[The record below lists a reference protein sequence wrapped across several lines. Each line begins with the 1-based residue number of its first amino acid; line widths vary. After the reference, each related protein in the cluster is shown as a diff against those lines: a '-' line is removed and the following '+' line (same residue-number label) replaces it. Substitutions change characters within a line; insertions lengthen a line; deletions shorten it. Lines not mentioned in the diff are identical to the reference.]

1 MARMKRVA
9 ALALLAL
16 VPALLAGCGRDQP
29 ASALVGTEEVGVDD
43 RGDSLSIVGS
53 TLDGAPFDLADLR
66 GKVVVLNSWASWC
79 PPCEAEMPA
88 FVNLSETT
96 DPNDVVVVGLNVS
109 DELAAAQAFIEEM
122 GMTFPSVSDPDGAL
136 LASIPGVPPKSLPST
151 VILDRD
157 GRIATR
163 IIGATDPVSLAR
175 DLGAVLGAPVAGEG

>member
-1 MARMKRVA
+1 MADMRGVA
-9 ALALLAL
+9 VLTMLAL

-29 ASALVGTEEVGVDD
+29 ASALIGTEALSAED
-43 RGDSLSIVGS
+43 RGDALSIVGA
-53 TLDGAPFDLADLR
+53 TLDGTPFDLADLR

-88 FVNLSETT
+88 FVNLANSA
-96 DPNDVVVVGLNVS
+96 DPEDVVVIGLNVS
-109 DELAAAQAFIEEM
+109 DELDAATAFMAEKGIE
-122 GMTFPSVSDPDGAL
+122 FPVIADPDGAL

-163 IIGATDPVSLAR
+163 IIGATDPISLAR
-175 DLGAVLGAPVAGEG
+175 DLGEVLGAPVPAEG

>member
-1 MARMKRVA
+1 MVRMRRVA
-9 ALALLAL
+9 AVALVAL

-29 ASALVGTEEVGVDD
+29 ASALVGTESVDAD
-43 RGDSLSIVGS
+43 SRGDALSIVGA
-53 TLDGAPFDLADLR
+53 TLDGTPFDLADLR

-88 FVNLSETT
+88 FVNLAKTS
-96 DPNDVVVVGLNVS
+96 DPEDVVVIGLNVS
-109 DELAAAQAFIEEM
+109 DEVDAAKAFMAEKGIE
-122 GMTFPSVSDPDGAL
+122 FPVVADPDGAL

-163 IIGATDPVSLAR
+163 IIGATDPISLAR
-175 DLGAVLGAPVAGEG
+175 DLGEVLGGPAAAEG